1 MEMSLSH
8 NKTRRA
14 SGFSLLEVVIAV
26 FILAFGLLA
35 VAGLMTQ
42 MSVSTNTSRSSGME
56 VLLASEKLEDLNA
69 RGLSDPFITPGGN
82 LGADGSTQ
90 SVTYA
95 GVSYVV
101 PYSDVIQVSS
111 GADASAGGDI
121 IETTA
126 WTDSG
131 GNPQYTQTTHSPK
144 GQATVTT
151 TAGTAPTATGDMLI
165 FHRRWL
171 IEKDVPVSGVY
182 RVTVWVQLQP
192 ALAAA
197 GKPFQTSMVRPYK

>member
-1 MEMSLSH
+1 M
-8 NKTRRA
+8 RRA
-14 SGFSLLEVVIAV
+14 SGFTLVEVVVAV

-69 RGLSDPFITPGGN
+69 RGLSDPYITPGGN
-82 LGADGSTQ
+82 LGADGTTQ
-90 SVTYA
+90 SVTYS
-95 GVSYVV
+95 GVTYVV
-101 PYSDVIQVSS
+101 PYSDSIQVSS
-111 GADASAGGDI
+111 GADSSASGDI
-121 IETTA
+121 VETTA

-144 GQATVTT
+144 GQATVVT
-151 TAGTAPTATGDMLI
+151 TAGTAPTPTADMLV

-171 IEKDVPVSGVY
+171 IEKDAPVVGVY
-182 RVTVWVQLQP
+182 RITVWVQLQP
-192 ALAAA
+192 AFGSA
-197 GKPFQTSMVRPYK
+197 GLPFQTSMVRPYK